1 MIERWPPRVWLVRN
15 KRGTFKVDQA
25 STDPMFPGLARDL
38 GKQPDNRVRQ
48 DILDS

>member
-15 KRGTFKVDQA
+15 KRGTFKVDQTSA
-25 STDPMFPGLARDL
+25 DQTSPGLALACGERL
-38 GKQPDNRVRQ
+38 DNEVSQ